1 MQKYF
6 FKFVYTMKH
15 TKFKNLPIVYK
26 LGICFFFII
35 SFMFILSIINFIY
48 YKNDKGST
56 TVSTVKQMN
65 SQTVQ
70 EIDSNLQSMI
80 DITKVPLF
88 YYNSLQSYLSN
99 SYQTR
104 YNLANQNILKRN
116 SDDYMK
122 QFDPIDNMINDIF
135 FLKENLHS
143 VFIFDLNG
151 GSFYKLKSASLYS
164 PFNPTDKPWYSKT
177 IKNFGAPVI
186 IPTYVLSNVSEVK
199 DNKAYVYGVSRA
211 IIDIDDNSKMKN
223 IVLVNGSIE
232 TLKNILSKSIIYNNQ
247 RIILI
252 NNKGYI
258 ICDTKTNEI
267 TKSLGKTDYNKLVV
281 SPSKYSN
288 HLKFNGT
295 DCLITTSSSKL
306 SDWKIINII
315 PISELNKN
323 INSIKTRT
331 YFLTFTFIFIAL
343 LLAIAVAKQIVNP
356 IKKLSN
362 AMKVV
367 ENGHFDIKIDV
378 TTKDEIGTL
387 SKTFNSMTQ
396 KIKNLIKEVYINKLA
411 QKDMELKA
419 LQNQINPHFIYN
431 TLESIHM
438 MAEINNDNETAKMA
452 INLGKIMRYGL
463 SDSDKKVTVLDEI
476 NNLNSYIMLE
486 EMRYDNI
493 EKIDIDVEPSL
504 LSAEI
509 MKLTFQPIVENS
521 LYHGLDTLESGGIL
535 KIIGYKVGTDMK
547 FEILDNGLGMDT
559 NKLDSLNGYI
569 NNLNNDFNS
578 IGLKN
583 VNQRIKLYY
592 GNNYGIKIKS
602 TVNVGTSV
610 EILLPFKENKLKGQI
625 TEDKRQ

>member
-6 FKFVYTMKH
+6 FKFIYTIKH

-35 SFMFILSIINFIY
+35 SFMFILSITNFIY
-48 YKNDKGST
+48 YKNDKSSIT
-56 TVSTVKQMN
+56 LSTVKQMN
-65 SQTVQ
+65 SQTVE
-70 EIDSNLQSMI
+70 EIDSNLQNMM

-99 SYQTR
+99 SYHNT
-104 YNLANQNILKRN
+104 YNLTDINILKRKSN
-116 SDDYMK
+116 DYMK
-122 QFDPIDNMINDIF
+122 QFNPIDNIINNIF
-135 FLKENLHS
+135 FLKEDLHS
-143 VFIFDLNG
+143 VFIFDFNG
-151 GSFYKLKSASLYS
+151 GNFYKLKSASLYS
-164 PFNPTDKPWYSKT
+164 PFNPTNKPWYSKT

-199 DNKAYVYGVSRA
+199 GNKAYVYGVSRA
-211 IIDIDDNSKMKN
+211 IIDIDDDSKMKN
-223 IVLVNGSIE
+223 IVLVNGSVE
-232 TLKNILSKSIIYNNQ
+232 TLKSILGKSIIYNNQ

-258 ICDTKTNEI
+258 VCDTKTDEI
-267 TKSLGKTDYNKLVV
+267 MKSLSKADYNNLVA
-281 SPSKYSN
+281 SPSKHSN

-295 DCLITTSSSKL
+295 DCLVTTSSSKL

-323 INSIKTRT
+323 INSMKGRT
-331 YFLTFTFIFIAL
+331 YLLTFTFIFIAL
-343 LLAIAVAKQIVNP
+343 LLAIAIAKQIVNP
-356 IKKLSN
+356 IQKLSS

-367 ENGHFDIKIDV
+367 ENGHFDIKINV
-378 TTKDEIGTL
+378 NTKDEIGTL
-387 SKTFNSMTQ
+387 SKTFNTMT
-396 KIKNLIKEVYINKLA
+396 KKMKNLIKEVYVNKLA
-411 QKDMELKA
+411 QKDMELKM

-438 MAEINNDNETAKMA
+438 MAEINNDSETAKMA

-463 SDSDKKVTVLDEI
+463 SYSDKKVTVLDEI
-476 NNLNSYIMLE
+476 NNLNAYIMLE

-493 EKIDIDVEPSL
+493 KKIDIDVEPSL
-504 LSAEI
+504 LSGEI

-535 KIIGYKVGTDMK
+535 KIIGYRVGTDMK
-547 FEILDNGLGMDT
+547 FEIEDNGLGMDS
-559 NKLDSLNGYI
+559 NKLASLNGYI
-569 NNLNNDFNS
+569 NNLNNAFNS

-592 GNNYGIKIKS
+592 GNSYGIKVKS
-602 TVNVGTSV
+602 TVNVGTNV
-610 EILLPFKENKLKGQI
+610 EILLPFKESSI
-625 TEDKRQ
+625 TTK